1 MPAGDGSGPRGE
13 GPLTGRAMG
22 RCAGYPAGGYATTQG
37 RGGGYGFFGR
47 RGGRGGYGF
56 YGRGGGRGFRNRYY
70 EPAFRENYPVDNSYL
85 YNREQ
90 PSETESLKNQVQFV
104 ADTIEQ
110 IASRVNQL
118 LKRKTE
124 KE

>member
-22 RCAGYPAGGYATTQG
+22 RCSGYPVGRYTTAPG
-37 RGGGYGFFGR
+37 RG
-47 RGGRGGYGF
+47 RGM
-56 YGRGGGRGFRNRYY
+56 RNRYY
-70 EPAFRENYPVDNSYL
+70 EARRRGYPPYDIRAINQ
-85 YNREQ
+85 EC
-90 PSETESLKNQVQFV
+90 SETESLRSQVQFV

-110 IASRVNQL
+110 IAYRISQL
-118 LKRKTE
+118 LKRKTD

>member
-22 RCAGYPAGGYATTQG
+22 RCTGNAAGGYATAPG

-47 RGGRGGYGF
+47 RGG
-56 YGRGGGRGFRNRYY
+56 GGRGMRNRYY
-70 EPAFRENYPVDNSYL
+70 ETGLPQWRRYPQYDGPV
-85 YNREQ
+85 YNQE
-90 PSETESLKNQVQFV
+90 PTETDSLKNQVQFV

-110 IASRVNQL
+110 IANRVNQL

>member
-1 MPAGDGSGPRGE
+1 MPAGDGTGPRGE

-22 RCAGYPAGGYATTQG
+22 RCAGYPANGYATAPG

-47 RGGRGGYGF
+47 RGG
-56 YGRGGGRGFRNRYY
+56 GGRGLRNRYY
-70 EPAFRENYPVDNSYL
+70 ETGLPQWRRYSQYDGPF
-85 YNREQ
+85 YNQE
-90 PSETESLKNQVQFV
+90 PSETESLKSQVQFV

-110 IASRVNQL
+110 IAYRVNQL

>member
-22 RCAGYPAGGYATTQG
+22 RCSGYPAGGYTTAPG
-37 RGGGYGFFGR
+37 RGD
-47 RGGRGGYGF
+47 GYGF
-56 YGRGGGRGFRNRYY
+56 YGRRGGNGRGMRNRYY
-70 EPAFRENYPVDNSYL
+70 EARRRGYPPYDSRA
-85 YNREQ
+85 YNQEY
-90 PSETESLKNQVQFV
+90 SETESLRSQVQFV

-110 IASRVNQL
+110 IAYRVSQL
-118 LKRKTE
+118 LKRKTD

>member
-22 RCAGYPAGGYATTQG
+22 RCSGYPAGGYASAPG
-37 RGGGYGFFGR
+37 RGSGYGFSAR
-47 RGGRGGYGF
+47 RS
-56 YGRGGGRGFRNRYY
+56 GGGRGIRNRYY
-70 EPAFRENYPVDNSYL
+70 ETGRRMYPQYDRPAINQEYT
-85 YNREQ
+85 
-90 PSETESLKNQVQFV
+90 ETESLKTQVQFV

-110 IASRVNQL
+110 IAIRVNQL
-118 LKRKTE
+118 LKRKKE

>member
-1 MPAGDGSGPRGE
+1 MPAGDGSGPRGD

-22 RCAGYPAGGYATTQG
+22 RCTGNAA
-37 RGGGYGFFGR
+37 GGYGFSGR
-47 RGGRGGYGF
+47 RGG
-56 YGRGGGRGFRNRYY
+56 GGRGMRNRYY
-70 EPAFRENYPVDNSYL
+70 ETGLPQWRRYPQYDRPA
-85 YNREQ
+85 YNQE
-90 PSETESLKNQVQFV
+90 STETESLKTQVQFV

-110 IASRVNQL
+110 IANRVNQL

>member
-22 RCAGYPAGGYATTQG
+22 RCTGNAAGGYATAPG

-47 RGGRGGYGF
+47 RGG
-56 YGRGGGRGFRNRYY
+56 GGRGMRRG
-70 EPAFRENYPVDNSYL
+70 YPQNDAPVYVRKST
-85 YNREQ
+85 
-90 PSETESLKNQVQFV
+90 ETDSLKNQVQFV

-110 IASRVNQL
+110 IANRVNQL

>member
-1 MPAGDGSGPRGE
+1 MPAGNGTGPRGE

-22 RCAGYPAGGYATTQG
+22 RCAGYPDGGYANAPG

-47 RGGRGGYGF
+47 G
-56 YGRGGGRGFRNRYY
+56 GGGRGMRNRYY
-70 EPAFRENYPVDNSYL
+70 ETGLPQWRRYPQYDNRM
-85 YNREQ
+85 YNQES
-90 PSETESLKNQVQFV
+90 SETESLKNQVQFV

-110 IASRVNQL
+110 IAYRVNQL

>member
-1 MPAGDGSGPRGE
+1 MPAGDGTGPRGE
-13 GPLTGRAMG
+13 GAMTGRAMG
-22 RCAGYPAGGYATTQG
+22 RCAGYPEGGYATAPG

-47 RGGRGGYGF
+47 RGG
-56 YGRGGGRGFRNRYY
+56 GGRGRGNRYY
-70 EPAFRENYPVDNSYL
+70 EPAFRYDYPQNSVPV

-90 PSETESLKNQVQFV
+90 PSETESLKSQVQV
-104 ADTIEQ
+104 IADTIEQ
-110 IASRVNQL
+110 IAFRVNQL

>member
-22 RCAGYPAGGYATTQG
+22 RCSGYPAGGYASAPG
-37 RGGGYGFFGR
+37 RGGGYGSFV
-47 RGGRGGYGF
+47 RG
-56 YGRGGGRGFRNRYY
+56 GGGRGMRNRYY
-70 EPAFRENYPVDNSYL
+70 ETGLPRWSGYPQYGGQVFN
-85 YNREQ
+85 Q
-90 PSETESLKNQVQFV
+90 AQTETQSLKSQVQFV

-110 IASRVNQL
+110 IAYRVNQL

-124 KE
+124 RE

>member
-1 MPAGDGSGPRGE
+1 MPAGDGTGPRGE

-22 RCAGYPAGGYATTQG
+22 RCSGYPADGYATAPG

-47 RGGRGGYGF
+47 RGSGRGM
-56 YGRGGGRGFRNRYY
+56 RNRYY
-70 EPAFRENYPVDNSYL
+70 ETGRRRYPQYDRPV
-85 YNREQ
+85 YNQE
-90 PSETESLKNQVQFV
+90 STETESLKTQVQFV

-110 IASRVNQL
+110 IAYRVNQL

>member
-1 MPAGDGSGPRGE
+1 MPAGDGTGPRGE

-22 RCAGYPAGGYATTQG
+22 RCAGYPANGYATAPG

-47 RGGRGGYGF
+47 S
-56 YGRGGGRGFRNRYY
+56 GGGRGFRNRYY
-70 EPAFRENYPVDNSYL
+70 ETGLPQWRRYPQ
-85 YNREQ
+85 YNGPVYNQEF
-90 PSETESLKNQVQFV
+90 SETESLKSQVQFV

-110 IASRVNQL
+110 IAYRVNQL